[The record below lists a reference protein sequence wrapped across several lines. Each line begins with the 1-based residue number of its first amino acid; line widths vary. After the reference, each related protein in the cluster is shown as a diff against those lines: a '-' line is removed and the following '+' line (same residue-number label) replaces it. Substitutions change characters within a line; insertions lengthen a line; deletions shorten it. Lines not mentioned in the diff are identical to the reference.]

1 MHSYKI
7 KTIVVVM
14 NVKSGV
20 SFVVN
25 IPQKCT
31 LSLQL
36 FVPSIC
42 AEFVRS
48 AYVKRKQN
56 FYLITDKSIIYYL

>member
-1 MHSYKI
+1 
-7 KTIVVVM
+7 M

-48 AYVKRKQN
+48 AYVKREHD
-56 FYLITDKSIIYYL
+56 FYLIIDQLFIIYNK